1 MFEQRQHRSR
11 LLWERG
17 VSHRQ
22 ASFRGGRISC
32 LVKIVT
38 QACQGLGGGGR
49 GRWFW
54 LSLFGAW
61 PPSRPWGA
69 WTLLSSGI
77 LLMTPGGQWHPA
89 YDKWLRCQAPCGCGQ
104 GGGFGMFV
112 RW

>member
-38 QACQGLGGGGR
+38 QACQGLGGGAGEVVLVVT
-49 GRWFW
+49 FW
-54 LSLFGAW
+54 GVA
-61 PPSRPWGA
+61 
-69 WTLLSSGI
+69 TLQAL
-77 LLMTPGGQWHPA
+77 GGMDTAEQWHPA
-89 YDKWLRCQAPCGCGQ
+89 YDT
-104 GGGFGMFV
+104 
-112 RW
+112 RWAVASRL